1 MPKRTSTPSKT
12 NLCSVNS
19 KKHHSVSLKSKEKVM
34 CIQANI
40 IEKDSKT
47 INIFHDV
54 DDIIMRGKYMNDV
67 DFENFVQVH
76 ASTSYWKILAE
87 RTRIKLEEQLREN
100 RQLHE
105 LYDELIQENEQ
116 LQVKSDKCEYLTN
129 IFNSIM
135 SEHDSGLELNITG
148 ESSDS
153 KQEK

>member
-1 MPKRTSTPSKT
+1 MSFIVTCHKVARET
-12 NLCSVNS
+12 CA
-19 KKHHSVSLKSKEKVM
+19 HSSDLEVACL
-34 CIQANI
+34 
-40 IEKDSKT
+40 
-47 INIFHDV
+47 F
-54 DDIIMRGKYMNDV
+54 
-67 DFENFVQVH
+67 H

-87 RTRIKLEEQLREN
+87 RTRIKLEEQIREN

-153 KQEK
+153 KQEKSFI

>member
-1 MPKRTSTPSKT
+1 MENKIRQTLNAIYFGKT
-12 NLCSVNS
+12 KDILNSLRNSESAQNRARLQQVNF
-19 KKHHSVSLKSKEKVM
+19 
-34 CIQANI
+34 
-40 IEKDSKT
+40 T
-47 INIFHDV
+47 
-54 DDIIMRGKYMNDV
+54 
-67 DFENFVQVH
+67 VH